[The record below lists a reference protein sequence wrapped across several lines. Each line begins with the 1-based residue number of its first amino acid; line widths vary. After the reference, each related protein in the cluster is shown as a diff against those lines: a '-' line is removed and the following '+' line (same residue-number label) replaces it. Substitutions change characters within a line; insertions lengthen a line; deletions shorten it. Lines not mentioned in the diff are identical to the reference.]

1 MGLDLALGGLVLV
14 MAIRGWIK
22 GFVLQAIRLVG
33 VVVCVYA
40 ADPVRDQ
47 VKPRVI
53 GYLPTIQPE
62 LVDRMLWWSSA
73 VATYVLLVGVA
84 TLAVKLYRRHP
95 YGLVEPSRAD
105 QFGGLLLGG
114 TKGVVVA
121 ALLVAGIQNY
131 ALDHL
136 KGVPR
141 AQEQVRTSRSMQ
153 WNERYKPVARVLATM
168 PVQHFVN
175 HVRRMGRNAP
185 AEAAKDAAPVQ
196 TASRTPKLEWP
207 GPGVEAEAPA
217 TEIDREVVE
226 AVEAMH
232 EELRKLE
239 AAK

>member
-22 GFVLQAIRLVG
+22 GFVLQAVRLAG

-47 VKPRVI
+47 VKPRVT
-53 GYLPTIQPE
+53 GYLPTIDPE
-62 LVDRMLWWSSA
+62 LVDRMLWWASA
-73 VATYVLLVGVA
+73 VAVYVLLVGVA

-105 QFGGLLLGG
+105 QLGGLLLGG
-114 TKGVVVA
+114 AKGVIVA
-121 ALLVAGIQNY
+121 AFIVAGIQDY

-136 KGVPR
+136 KKLPR

-153 WNERYKPVARVLATM
+153 WNERYKPVARVWATM

-175 HVRRMGRNAP
+175 RVRRMGRNAP
-185 AEAAKDAAPVQ
+185 TEAAKEDAPVQ